1 MRRPYH
7 IPTIRAAIA
16 RSATLVLK
24 THSYR
29 TRERDYL
36 DEVLGFSL
44 DAVGRPDLRIHLAYC
59 LHELGSNAKKANTK
73 RAFFLEQG
81 LDLSNPA
88 DYVAGM
94 KRFKDET
101 IPRIDYYL
109 RRQRELGLFVK
120 FRFQRHSAG
129 LTVSVVNNAVP
140 TACEWERIQEKL
152 RIASEIESI
161 PEAVPRLED
170 ETEGA
175 GLGIVMMVM
184 MLRNLGLSR
193 DSLSIEVRG
202 SETMASLHVPVSR
215 ESNNGIAPGLVQARP
230 MERDRPANRNP
241 IRNV

>member
-1 MRRPYH
+1 MSRPYH
-7 IPTIRAAIA
+7 VPTIRAAIA

-29 TRERDYL
+29 PRERDYL
-36 DEVLGFSL
+36 DEVLGLSL
-44 DAVGRPDLRIHLAYC
+44 EAVGRPDLRFHLAYC
-59 LHELGSNAKKANTK
+59 LHELGSNAKRANTK
-73 RAFFLEQG
+73 RAFFLEKG
-81 LDLSNPA
+81 LDLSDPT
-88 DYVAGM
+88 DYEAGM
-94 KRFKDET
+94 KRFKEET
-101 IPRIDYYL
+101 VPQIDYYL

-140 TACEWERIQEKL
+140 TFCEWERIQEKL

-161 PEAVPRLED
+161 PDAVPRLED

-193 DSLSIEVRG
+193 DSLTIEVRG
-202 SETMASLHVPVSR
+202 NETMASLHVPVPS
-215 ESNNGIAPGLVQARP
+215 ESNIDILPGLVQASRK
-230 MERDRPANRNP
+230 
-241 IRNV
+241 